1 MRALEDKDLILG
13 VTGGIAAYKSATLA
27 RSLIQAG
34 ARVTVMMSQAATR
47 FVAPLTFEALTGRPC
62 LTDEDLFGDG
72 AAITHVEVAR
82 GTDGIVIAPATA
94 NTIAKMSRGF
104 ADTLLTTTVLAS
116 TAPVLVVPSM
126 HTAMWENELTQANL
140 HGLPGRFRVMAP
152 DSGALASGDQGPGRF
167 PEADDITLEAAA
179 MVSPQDLEGR
189 RVVVTGGP
197 TREQLDPVRVLT
209 NPSSGRMGIA
219 LAKAAQVRGADVRL
233 VLGPTDR
240 PEPRPLSGRTM
251 DVVRVE
257 TAQEMLEAVESGL
270 DGMDALLMAAAV
282 ADERPVA
289 SSDGKIRKKDLPETL
304 QLEPT
309 PDILLTLKDRLSEA
323 VVLGFAAETGDLETS
338 GRKKLETKGLDLLFA
353 NPVGDGRGFA
363 VADNEGVI
371 LERDGTSVSV
381 DPLPKDDLADLLLD
395 RVSSLLSR

>member
-1 MRALEDKDLILG
+1 MRALKDKDLVLG
-13 VTGGIAAYKSATLA
+13 ITGGIAAYKSANLA

-62 LTDEDLFGDG
+62 LTDESLFGQG

-82 GTDGIVIAPATA
+82 DTDGLVIAPATA
-94 NTIAKMSRGF
+94 NTIAKMSKGF

-116 TAPVLVVPSM
+116 TGPVLVVPSM

-140 HGLPGRFRVMAP
+140 QGLPGRFRVMAP
-152 DSGALASGDQGPGRF
+152 DSGELASGDHGPGRF
-167 PEADDITLEAAA
+167 PDVDDITLEVAG
-179 MVSPQDLEGR
+179 MVSEQDLAGR

-219 LAKAAQVRGADVRL
+219 MAKAAQVRGASVRL

-240 PEPRPLSGRTM
+240 PEPRPLSGRTLE
-251 DVVRVE
+251 VVRVD
-257 TAQEMLEAVESGL
+257 TAQEMLEAVEAGL

-289 SSDGKIRKKDLPETL
+289 ASDDKIRKKDLPDSL

-309 PDILLTLKDRLSEA
+309 PDILLTLRDRLSDA
-323 VVLGFAAETGDLETS
+323 VVLGFAAETGDLEPP
-338 GRKKLETKGLDLLFA
+338 GRKKLEAKGLDLLFA
-353 NPVGDGRGFA
+353 NAVGDGRGFA
-363 VADNEGVI
+363 VAHNEGVI
-371 LERDGTSVSV
+371 LGRDGTTVTV
-381 DPLPKDDLADLLLD
+381 DPLSKDDLADLLLD
-395 RVSSLLSR
+395 RVVALLSP